1 MNGHIEP
8 IEVSLFR
15 GELRSRELPSSV
27 NLGEIN
33 AVMNRLWKK
42 SIRHI
47 ARGEVREY
55 GGTLVLDKKG
65 ELKIIN
71 VTEGSVDRVILK
83 HEVGEGETYVGTF
96 HTHPYETGQAGIA
109 FSGADL
115 ADAINNSNI
124 ITLVQSGEW
133 VFAAI
138 RTEKTPS
145 QVDWLE
151 LDREL
156 DEAYEGYLNEG
167 MFPQEAAF
175 LANLDTCAN
184 YRLAFYYGEIFQ
196 ELEEVY
202 RP

>member
-1 MNGHIEP
+1 MNDRIEP
-8 IEVSLFR
+8 TEASLFR
-15 GELRSRELPSSV
+15 GELRSRELPLSIS
-27 NLGEIN
+27 LGGLN
-33 AVMNRLWKK
+33 AVMNHLWKK
-42 SIRHI
+42 SIRYI

-55 GGTLVLDKKG
+55 GGTLALDRKG
-65 ELKIIN
+65 ELKITN
-71 VTEGSVDRVILK
+71 VTEGSKDKIVLK

-96 HTHPYETGQAGIA
+96 HTHPYETGRAGIA

-115 ADAINNSNI
+115 ADAINNSNV

-138 RTEKTPS
+138 RTQKTPS

-151 LDREL
+151 LNREL
-156 DEAYEGYLNEG
+156 DKAYEGYLNEG
-167 MFPQEAAF
+167 IFPQEAAF
-175 LANLDTCAN
+175 LANLDMCAT
-184 YRLAFYYGEIFQ
+184 YGLAFYYGEIFQ